1 MKPVAVSKSRVLAGE
16 IFADRKRHTKRGYF
30 AIVFVTLLGAAF
42 GWYIHGGIFYTLTVA
57 AFALGAST
65 ITAAIINTDH
75 HIYHRTSGFGRKL
88 RGKPH
93 ANRWMPPASTRGGFS
108 TKADTYPQSSIPSP
122 SKIP

>member
-75 HIYHRTSGFGRKL
+75 HIYHRTSGFGRGIERKAARESL
-88 RGKPH
+88 D
-93 ANRWMPPASTRGGFS
+93 ATRIDPGRLFNKSGYLP
-108 TKADTYPQSSIPSP
+108 TVEHP
-122 SKIP
+122 